1 MPAADDFYPALRG
14 PPRAKA
20 WLAPEPDE
28 SEDGMAVARPQ
39 EGKLLRSQH
48 RFVRTALTPIMLYM
62 MAFTLLPMIWAVL
75 ITLFRYSPTR
85 EGGFLG
91 MGGSNPFIGLGNY
104 QELFAN
110 APTGQ
115 LFRVAVRNTLVFALV
130 VLPLNLL
137 ITLPLAVLIEA
148 AHERLKAIFRTIY
161 FLPTVTSLVAVS
173 LVWGVIYNPTFGL
186 LNLALRAL
194 DLKSMAWLTDPKTTV
209 LGIALPMICLIVTY
223 VWQDMGYNLV
233 IFIAGLQGIPEVF
246 HEAARVDGANA
257 WQRFWHITLPLLR
270 PTLAFVTVMTM
281 LSSWQ
286 VFVIFYVMTRGGP
299 GNATRT
305 LVLHI
310 YETAFRHQE
319 MGLAATI
326 AMALFVIILVTTL
339 IEMRL
344 LRKEWEY

>member
-1 MPAADDFYPALRG
+1 
-14 PPRAKA
+14 
-20 WLAPEPDE
+20 
-28 SEDGMAVARPQ
+28 MAVMAPKRSR
-39 EGKLLRSQH
+39 LLRSQH
-48 RFVRTALTPIMLYM
+48 RFAASSLTPIMLYM

-85 EGGFLG
+85 LGGILG
-91 MGGSNPFIGLGNY
+91 LGGGNPFVGLGNY
-104 QELFAN
+104 SDLFSSSPSGELF
-110 APTGQ
+110 
-115 LFRVAVRNTLVFALV
+115 RIAVKNTFIFALL
-130 VLPLNLL
+130 VLPLNLA

-148 AHERLKAIFRTIY
+148 VRERFKTIFRTIY

-186 LNLALRAL
+186 LNLILRSL
-194 DLKSMAWLTDPKTTV
+194 GFKGMAWLSDPQTAV
-209 LGIALPMICLIVTY
+209 LGIPLPLICLIVTY

-233 IFIAGLQGIPEVF
+233 IFIAGLQGIPDVF
-246 HEAARVDGANA
+246 HEAALVDGANA
-257 WQRFWHITLPLLR
+257 WQRFRHITLPLLR
-270 PTLAFVTVMTM
+270 PTLTFVIVMTM

-299 GNATRT
+299 GNVTRT

-319 MGLAATI
+319 MGLAATM
-326 AMALFVIILVTTL
+326 AMALFAIILITTL
-339 IEMRL
+339 IQLRV